1 MLTTENLM
9 AGALLVDARMEKC
22 TLVRWATVQA
32 TDTGNWVTTAIVR
45 YEDEVELPWNTTD
58 LFATVHSVEM
68 AGSTSGC
75 WLTCWDGPRTA
86 HYTNAADADRRFREL
101 SDASPDRVYQIVEQ
115 PVADAWWLTPL
126 DVVKC
131 VHCRHEL
138 AADDHVRGC
147 PLLRTDQQV
156 WERAVRAELVAR
168 GYDPT
173 EVETE
178 VEGFGQDFAE
188 YATASSPVTDYADAV
203 LDEFL
208 ADELDR

>member
-1 MLTTENLM
+1 MLLTENLV
-9 AGALLVDARMEKC
+9 AGALVVDARMEQC
-22 TLVRWATVQA
+22 HLVRWQTVQA
-32 TDTGNWVTTAIVR
+32 ATGDWVTVATVR
-45 YEDEVELPWNTTD
+45 YEDQVELPWNTAD

-68 AGSTSGC
+68 AGTVHGS

-86 HYTNAADADRRFREL
+86 HYTSPVNAENRYQEL
-101 SDASPDRVYQIVEQ
+101 VDASPDRKYQIVEQ
-115 PVADAWWLTPL
+115 PVASAWWLTPYDSVACL
-126 DVVKC
+126 
-131 VHCRHEL
+131 HCRHEL

-188 YATASSPVTDYADAV
+188 YSQAIAPVSDFVDTIT
-203 LDEFL
+203 E
-208 ADELDR
+208 EN